1 MSVQELYAA
10 AGLTIDEIEAMPQ
23 YLEWDDGWYSSSAFG
38 KLYAWFAF
46 QTGEMPLG
54 VAKARSEDPGVW
66 ILDRIEEYQGETR

>member
-10 AGLTIDEIEAMPQ
+10 AGLTLDEIEAMPQ
-23 YLEWDDGWYSSSAFG
+23 YLEWDDSWYTSSAFG
-38 KLYAWFAF
+38 KLYTWFAF
-46 QTGEMPLG
+46 QTGEMPLA

>member
-23 YLEWDDGWYSSSAFG
+23 YLEWDDSWYSSSAFA
-38 KLYAWFAF
+38 KLDTWFAF
-46 QTGEMPLG
+46 QTGEMPLA

-66 ILDRIEEYQGETR
+66 ILDRIEEYSGCR